1 MELVVDLLG
10 QMGVVGAM
18 GAMGTTADSGSWCC

>member
-18 GAMGTTADSGSWCC
+18 GAMGTTADSGSWSC